1 MAVNQTLLAG
11 RSYGRLSCSG
21 SLVLAPVATEA
32 LKRIAELYQIEA
44 EIRGKSADDAFR
56 CDSGRPSRSPKR

>member
-1 MAVNQTLLAG
+1 MAVNRTLLAG

-44 EIRGKSADDAFR
+44 EIRGKSADAR